1 MALSVH
7 RPLEQLAADITKW
20 LDATRAGPHELVR
33 CDRPSEGLS
42 SETLLCETR
51 SPNLEAPWAFVVRL
65 PPTGDGA
72 FPEYDLGLQ
81 AEAQRVAAA
90 HGVPAPMPVELV
102 TDPSWLGSPF
112 LVAPMVSGHVPASMP
127 LFDKWVTKS
136 SPELQRRV
144 YDSLIDQVAA
154 IHRIDGASIDAELPE
169 RNIDQELAY
178 WRRYLDWYADGDRV
192 VPELDDA
199 LVWCVDHRPAD
210 DPPAAL
216 LWGDVRLGNVI
227 YGEDRYPVAVLDWEM
242 AMIGAP
248 EHDVAWWLTLE
259 ATQDEL
265 FGRRV
270 DSFPTRDVTRE
281 VYEAKLGRPL
291 QNMEWFEVFAMVRS
305 TAVMTRIG
313 LLHERAGIE
322 GFFPIAEN
330 PILPLIARK
339 IQEAS

>member
-7 RPLEQLAADITKW
+7 RPLEQLAADITRW
-20 LDATRAGPHELVR
+20 LDATRDGPHELIR

-51 SPNLEAPWAFVVRL
+51 SPSLESSWAFVVRL

-72 FPEYDLGLQ
+72 FPEYDLGVQ

-90 HGVPAPMPVELV
+90 HGVPVPTPVEHV

-144 YDSLIDQVAA
+144 YDALIDQVAA
-154 IHRIDGASIDAELPE
+154 IHRIDGTSIDAELPE
-169 RNIDQELAY
+169 RDIDQELAH
-178 WRRYLDWYADGDRV
+178 WRRYLDWYADGERV

-199 LVWCVDHRPAD
+199 LAWCADHRPAD

-227 YGEDRYPVAVLDWEM
+227 YGRRPLSGRGSRLGDGDDRRAGTRCGVVVDARGDPGRAVRPARRFLSHTRRDAPGVRRHSSADRYRTWNGSTCSPWCA
-242 AMIGAP
+242 A
-248 EHDVAWWLTLE
+248 
-259 ATQDEL
+259 
-265 FGRRV
+265 
-270 DSFPTRDVTRE
+270 
-281 VYEAKLGRPL
+281 RP
-291 QNMEWFEVFAMVRS
+291 
-305 TAVMTRIG
+305 
-313 LLHERAGIE
+313 
-322 GFFPIAEN
+322 
-330 PILPLIARK
+330 
-339 IQEAS
+339 

>member
-7 RPLEQLAADITKW
+7 RPLEQLAADIARW
-20 LDATRAGPHELVR
+20 LDATHAGPHELIR

-42 SETLLCETR
+42 SETLLCEAR
-51 SPNLEAPWAFVVRL
+51 SPNLESTWAFVVRL

-72 FPEYDLGLQ
+72 FPEYDLVVQ

-90 HGVPAPMPVELV
+90 HGVPAPTPVELV
-102 TDPSWLGSPF
+102 TDPAWLGSPF

-127 LFDKWVTKS
+127 LFDKWVTTS
-136 SPELQRRV
+136 SPQLQRRL
-144 YDSLIDQVAA
+144 YDALIDQVAA
-154 IHRIDGASIDAELPE
+154 IHRIDAASIDTELPE
-169 RNIDQELAY
+169 RDIDQDLAY
-178 WRRYLDWYADGDRV
+178 WRRYLDWYADGKRV
-192 VPELDDA
+192 VPELDAA
-199 LVWCVDHRPAD
+199 LAWCVDHRPAD
-210 DPPAAL
+210 EPPAAL

-227 YGEDRYPVAVLDWEM
+227 YDEARHAVAVLDWEM
-242 AMIGAP
+242 AMVGAP

-270 DSFPTRDVTRE
+270 DAFPTREVTCQT
-281 VYEAKLGRPL
+281 YEAKLGRPL

-313 LLHERAGIE
+313 LLYERAGSE

-339 IQEAS
+339 IEEAS